1 MPMSKSIMALV
12 KLSYRQVIPEERKL
26 LVFGLTLFY
35 FGPNLKQG
43 IKLYFVLLIW
53 CFIFRQN
60 TLQKLDKGMI
70 VWEHVEL

>member
-1 MPMSKSIMALV
+1 MPNS
-12 KLSYRQVIPEERKL
+12 
-26 LVFGLTLFY
+26 
-35 FGPNLKQG
+35 KQG

-70 VWEHVEL
+70 IWEHVQL